1 MFVYYK
7 CYIMIEL
14 TFVKELILTKQV
26 HHRTV
31 VFVTI
36 VTSQI
41 IFLSFNQ
48 SSAIDVMIY

>member
-14 TFVKELILTKQV
+14 TFLKELMLKRKANEKIA
-26 HHRTV
+26 

-36 VTSQI
+36 DISEIKV
-41 IFLSFNQ
+41 LSFNQ
-48 SSAIDVMIY
+48 MWAIDVMIY